1 MAKAGLPRQY
11 DVGGPSQPT
20 GRLQG
25 KKPPQKKIQPAAWSK
40 VYHFYFVLMKSD
52 PTQVRIHSELLREL
66 RLCLLSSDVSV

>member
-25 KKPPQKKIQPAAWSK
+25 KNKKK
-40 VYHFYFVLMKSD
+40 L
-52 PTQVRIHSELLREL
+52 
-66 RLCLLSSDVSV
+66 

>member
-25 KKPPQKKIQPAAWSK
+25 KKPKKKISQQHGPKFIIFIS
-40 VYHFYFVLMKSD
+40 
-52 PTQVRIHSELLREL
+52 
-66 RLCLLSSDVSV
+66 CL